1 MTNLSVAAKAPAKII
16 RAIFILLVL
25 VACNRMGDAM
35 GADEGYGYDPSYS
48 NSTQYNTESVYNA
61 EPLPSHDGSPE
72 PPKVVGRGFPALSMS
87 TDQPDSP
94 AYQLPSERN
103 GSGIELSPDGE
114 SSRSKNIAPLVT
126 VGSSLAIVLAL
137 FCGLVWVSRRFGG
150 GSAPSKPL
158 SASTLSPLGHV
169 MLDPR
174 TKLMLVKCGRR
185 VLVLSQTASGVTPIS
200 EVTDPDEV
208 RELIASCSSEAR
220 AVFEQT
226 MRQIESEP
234 VASGFVERPAASTP
248 SAKPRRLFASA

>member
-1 MTNLSVAAKAPAKII
+1 MMNRIISPANVIPLALITCLGAGEIAAADQSYGSDTAY
-16 RAIFILLVL
+16 
-25 VACNRMGDAM
+25 
-35 GADEGYGYDPSYS
+35 GAEATYS
-48 NSTQYNTESVYNA
+48 A
-61 EPLPSHDGSPE
+61 APLPAHSDSPE
-72 PPKVVGRGFPALSMS
+72 PPKVIGRGFPALAMQ
-87 TDQPDSP
+87 TDNQDAS
-94 AYQLPSERN
+94 AYQLPSESKT
-103 GSGIELSPDGE
+103 SGLELSPDGE

-150 GSAPSKPL
+150 GSAVSKPL

-174 TKLMLVKCGRR
+174 TKLLLVKCGRR
-185 VLVLSQTASGVTPIS
+185 VLVLSQTSSGVTPIS

-208 RELIASCSSEAR
+208 RELIASCSAEAR

-248 SAKPRRLFASA
+248 PSRPRRLFASA

>member
-1 MTNLSVAAKAPAKII
+1 MTNVLRVAAKASVKITPATS
-16 RAIFILLVL
+16 VL
-25 VACNRMGDAM
+25 VALLACCCARGVAA
-35 GADEGYGYDPSYS
+35 ADEGYGFDSSYG
-48 NSTQYNTESVYNA
+48 NNADSTYAADV
-61 EPLPSHDGSPE
+61 LPSRTASPE
-72 PPKVVGRGFPALSMS
+72 PPKVVGRGFPALSMGENQS
-87 TDQPDSP
+87 DSS
-94 AYQLPSERN
+94 AYQLPSERQ

-150 GSAPSKPL
+150 GSAASKPL
-158 SASTLSPLGHV
+158 SASTLSPLGHM

-174 TKLMLVKCGRR
+174 TKLVLVKCGRR

-234 VASGFVERPAASTP
+234 VASGFVERPAVSP
-248 SAKPRRLFASA
+248 PPAKPRRLFASA